1 MRLSKANRP
10 ESRMGQAESLSGARL
25 TELSGIGPATAEWLM
40 RAGFAD
46 TDALRKAGS
55 VNAYQ
60 RCLQAGHPENL
71 NLLWALDGALTG
83 RDWREVARTE
93 RERLLFALDDMKRD
107 RTR

>member
-1 MRLSKANRP
+1 MRLSKANRL

-25 TELSGIGPATAEWLM
+25 AKLSGIGPVTAEWLM

-71 NLLWALDGALTG
+71 NLLWALEGALTG

-107 RTR
+107 RTP